1 MLKNVLVLLISDFV
15 EIIHVELSDKG
26 GEVTVPKV
34 YRKDF
39 LFEAIN
45 IKDGEVGSFLVPN
58 DNL

>member
-34 YRKDF
+34 DRKDF
-39 LFEAIN
+39 LFKAIN
-45 IKDGEVGSFLVPN
+45 IKYGEVGSFLVPN